1 MVLDKRQMCAI
12 YVNDPPR
19 WVFPTNG
26 VYSALFVKKKSTNR
40 FCSDKN
46 NLNESYFAVF
56 RIVAATRTCKID
68 KKTKNLIRG
77 QIAGNLAFFPGG

>member
-1 MVLDKRQMCAI
+1 MTRRVGCFQPTVCIQHFLLKRNQRI
-12 YVNDPPR
+12 
-19 WVFPTNG
+19 G
-26 VYSALFVKKKSTNR
+26 

-77 QIAGNLAFFPGG
+77 QIAGNPAFFPGG